1 MWNARTFQFLQNI
14 NPENRLG
21 RFSTGDDPIP
31 MGAPVVRDATG
42 GPSSDGNDG
51 FDRTVI
57 KLASGSDDLTSLA
70 GIVWWDDAS
79 FAGEDPVLTR
89 PADVRLIP
97 ANTGVY
103 VVKGVATRF
112 RVTNV
117 DARTVGGGLRSY
129 AAITQVADLDQAT
142 PTAAVGKL
150 LQPTTT
156 PNDTNGYWDV
166 TTTRADGWAEI
177 TAVDFDLRFI
187 EAQLIA

>member
-1 MWNARTFQFLQNI
+1 MAPFR
-14 NPENRLG
+14 G
-21 RFSTGDDPIP
+21 RRGGRSGCRR
-31 MGAPVVRDATG
+31 GWGVAATG
-42 GPSSDGNDG
+42 SRSGRPPS
-51 FDRTVI
+51 
-57 KLASGSDDLTSLA
+57 
-70 GIVWWDDAS
+70 
-79 FAGEDPVLTR
+79 
-89 PADVRLIP
+89 
-97 ANTGVY
+97 
-103 VVKGVATRF
+103 VKGVATRF

-142 PTAAVGKL
+142 PTAAVGKFL
-150 LQPTTT
+150 KPTTT